1 MFVRVVMLGSG
12 TQLDPYRV
20 PLPTYNMISQDV
32 PNMTAIV
39 EVPDRRGPPDV
50 PSGNQPFWQ
59 TIDGRRVL
67 VDMPAGM
74 LVSWWAMLARDYERG
89 GRVYRPAV
97 K

>member
-1 MFVRVVMLGSG
+1 MFVRLVMLGSG

-20 PLPTYNMISQDV
+20 PLPTYNMVEQDI

-50 PSGNQPFWQ
+50 PAPGSPLWQ
-59 TIDGRRVL
+59 TINGRRVL
-67 VDMPAGM
+67 VGMPAGF
-74 LVSWWAMLARDYERG
+74 VISWWAMLARDYEKG
-89 GRVYRPAV
+89 GRLYQPAV